1 MSQLQIL
8 DGGTYLAKIKEE
20 LKKPGKV
27 RMAVAFLGRQS
38 AQLLSHKATD
48 EIEILCDISMGVTDA
63 IELERLIDRFGK
75 DRIRKVLSLHS
86 KIFIFSDGFIVGS
99 ANLSENALGGPF
111 SSQQA
116 PQDSKVKR
124 PKHWEIG
131 VYGNDSVVRQQLID
145 VFDGLKKEASEI
157 NCSDLVELNEQ
168 NRRRRM
174 QRGGDQK
181 GAEVDLA
188 TELRNGT
195 LWPLINWWSDESAF
209 LAPKSDREKI
219 AGKFDKDRNGNTV
232 WFHEKDAEYLIEKL
246 PYWVFTIRAEKGWTG
261 VAVNRNQRKSGAL
274 IKVETIFPD
283 SVPTNDGEHF
293 CLGGTSVPKTVVPKY
308 DFDLLM
314 TAFRCVLDKDAEMQS
329 ILFLHK
335 EKSPEEKDGIWT
347 KEGYYKAQLEDGG
360 LLLRKFWMAVGER
373 MQKG

>member
-48 EIEILCDISMGVTDA
+48 EIEILCDTSMGVTDA

-75 DRIRKVLSLHS
+75 DRVRKVLSLHS

-99 ANLSENALGGPF
+99 ANLSENALGGPI

-145 VFDGLKKEASEI
+145 VFDALKKEAGEI
-157 NCSDLVELNEQ
+157 DEFDLKELNEQ

-174 QRGGDQK
+174 QRGGNQK
-181 GAEVDLA
+181 GAEIDLA
-188 TELRNGT
+188 TELSNGSI
-195 LWPLINWWSDESAF
+195 WPLINWWSDESAF
-209 LAPKSDREKI
+209 LAPKTDREKI

-232 WFHEKDAEYLIEKL
+232 WFLEKDAEYLIEKL
-246 PYWVFTIRAEKGWTG
+246 PYWVFTIRTEEGWTG
-261 VAVNRNQRKSGAL
+261 VAVNRNQRKSGAV

-293 CLGGTSVPKTVVPKY
+293 CVGGTLSPKAVVLKY

-314 TAFRCVLDKDAEMQS
+314 KAFRYVLDRDAKMQNL
-329 ILFLHK
+329 LFLDK
-335 EKSPEEKDGIWT
+335 ERLPEEKSRIWT
-347 KEGYYKAQLEDGG
+347 KEGYYKAQLRDGG
-360 LLLRKFWMAVGER
+360 MRLKKFWMAVGER